1 MRRLIIALA
10 LVLITSASAWAAE
23 DSIRVLILDGAFT
36 NTPEKGEK
44 LTRIEKVDGDLL
56 IDDIKY
62 MGKIVIYKG
71 KNGLYLVDEVP
82 FEKYVEAVVSSEA
95 GPDWNINALKAQAVI
110 TRTYAMNQKLKED
123 PGAVYDI
130 TSSVLHQLYRG
141 DSGTPTVER
150 AVQETQG
157 EILTYE
163 GLPIMALYHSTSE
176 GMTESAD
183 EVFGKNYPYLKPVVS
198 TSALSPLKSWV
209 RRIPLDEISLL
220 TGVKGITDI
229 RTVSLTCTGRVKEL
243 EMCSAGGNKVFETK
257 DLRRIIGWKR
267 LPSTDFTYKIEGGVC
282 IFDGKGWGH
291 GVGLCQWCAEEMAAG
306 GKSYKDILNYYYP
319 GATLTRHAG

>member
-1 MRRLIIALA
+1 MRRFFLALA
-10 LVLITSASAWAAE
+10 LVLIASASAWAAD

-36 NTPEKGEK
+36 NAPEKGEK

-71 KNGLYLVDEVP
+71 RNGLYLVDEVP

-110 TRTYAMNQKLKED
+110 TRTYALNQKLKEVS
-123 PGAVYDI
+123 GVYDI
-130 TSSVLHQLYRG
+130 TSSVLNQLYRG
-141 DSGTPTVER
+141 DNGTPTVER

-163 GLPIMALYHSTSE
+163 GSPIMALYHSTSE
-176 GMTESAD
+176 GMTESSE

-198 TSALSPLKSWV
+198 TSSLSPLKTWV

-220 TGVKGITDI
+220 TGVKGITAI
-229 RTVSLTCTGRVKEL
+229 KTVSLTSTGRVKEL
-243 EMCSAGGNKVFETK
+243 ELCSEGGHKVVETK
-257 DLRRIIGWKR
+257 DLRKIFGWKR
-267 LPSTDFTYKIEGGVC
+267 LPSTDFTFKIEDGIC
-282 IFDGKGWGH
+282 IFEGKGWGH
-291 GVGLCQWCAEEMAAG
+291 GVGLCQWCAEEMAAA